1 MTISRYLLIDGSS
14 QIEVF
19 DDCRRAQ
26 VEVFLYDFCDFFIGK
41 LPCAIGI
48 YQNGN
53 GLCHADC
60 VSKLYLTFSCNAA
73 GNNIFCNVSCRIASG
88 TVNLC
93 RVLTGE
99 CAAAVCRIAA
109 IGIHDNLSA
118 CQTGVTHRAADHK
131 SACRV
136 DVIFCVFIQQ
146 GGRDYLLDNIFNN
159 ILFNLAM
166 LHIGI
171 MLRGHNN
178 GIHSYGCIVLI
189 FHCHLC
195 LAIGAQICQ
204 CTVFTHLC
212 QSSCQLMGQGNRQG
226 HQLLCFIAGKA
237 EHHALIA
244 GTCIKFAVIRACFV
258 FQRMVN
264 AQCDIGG
271 LSVDSGQNGAG
282 FAVEAVFCSGVADF
296 CQGFSDDFFN
306 INISLCCNL
315 AHNHNHACCGAGFA
329 GNTGIGVL
337 CQKCVQH
344 AIGNLV
350 TDFIGMSLCNR
361 FGCK

>member
-1 MTISRYLLIDGSS
+1 MHQLQCIDQNLLQRPQCRCSCAVLLVI
-14 QIEVF
+14 QARLHHFNIPVTVF
-19 DDCRRAQ
+19 IPDEIINLLCRQTKVIFAQ
-26 VEVFLYDFCDFFIGK
+26 AFLYFLRQRVYLGQNPFIRRGQHQELGFFAVLHIHHHEAGRIPHLVAEVSAIIQSFPVETHIVTGCVACNQHQTQGVSAVICDNLQRVNPIAQRFGEFSPLIVTNQAVNQNIVKRSFANLLDAGEYHSDN
-41 LPCAIGI
+41 PEENDIIAC
-48 YQNGN
+48 YQNA
-53 GLCHADC
+53 C
-60 VSKLYLTFSCNAA
+60 
-73 GNNIFCNVSCRIASG
+73 
-88 TVNLC
+88 
-93 RVLTGE
+93 
-99 CAAAVCRIAA
+99 
-109 IGIHDNLSA
+109 GIE
-118 CQTGVTHRAADHK
+118 
-131 SACRV
+131 
-136 DVIFCVFIQQ
+136 
-146 GGRDYLLDNIFNN
+146 
-159 ILFNLAM
+159 M
-166 LHIGI
+166 L
-171 MLRGHNN
+171 
-178 GIHSYGCIVLI
+178 
-189 FHCHLC
+189 
-195 LAIGAQICQ
+195 
-204 CTVFTHLC
+204 
-212 QSSCQLMGQGNRQG
+212 
-226 HQLLCFIAGKA
+226 QLLCFIAGKA

-282 FAVEAVFCSGVADF
+282 FAVEAVFC
-296 CQGFSDDFFN
+296 SDDFFN